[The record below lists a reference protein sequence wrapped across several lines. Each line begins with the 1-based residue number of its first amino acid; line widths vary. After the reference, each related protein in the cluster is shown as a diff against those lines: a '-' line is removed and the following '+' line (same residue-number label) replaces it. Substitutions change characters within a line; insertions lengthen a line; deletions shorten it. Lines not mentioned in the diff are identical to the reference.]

1 MKLIYLIS
9 RVFWS
14 SRPFFNFLAHCAG
27 HQFVHLSN
35 EDTTIVKHENS
46 KQMVPETLVSQ
57 IVDFCQYI
65 VPVKDVDVEP
75 QKIANRMISKIC
87 SRHSERLRKME
98 KNAKKIRLQP

>member
-1 MKLIYLIS
+1 M
-9 RVFWS
+9 
-14 SRPFFNFLAHCAG
+14 
-27 HQFVHLSN
+27 HLSN

-46 KQMVPETLVSQ
+46 KTMVPETLVSQ

-65 VPVKDVDVEP
+65 VPEDVDVNPP

-98 KNAKKIRLQP
+98 KNAKKLRL